1 MSTLETSDKP
11 QNILEL
17 FSFDLTKFF
26 ADNDYC
32 EIESKDVEG
41 VFMVEFE
48 KEFPLPEL
56 DLFERVIFRLFNDKS
71 NITASNHINVT
82 LPANPR
88 QITESKVKKLVNDLF
103 SIYGYDDDRRGK
115 WSDSDSTSFKDK
127 DLERQWTVGNDKRV
141 YAIKMSYTGKH
152 GLYLKI
158 FFFNRLMESIK
169 FCNVQSYH

>member
-1 MSTLETSDKP
+1 MSNSETSDKP

-32 EIESKDVEG
+32 EIESKDAEG

-48 KEFPLPEL
+48 KEFPLAEL
-56 DLFERVIFRLFNDKS
+56 DLFESVIFRLFNDKS

-88 QITESKVKKLVNDLF
+88 HITESKVKKLVDAIYN
-103 SIYGYDDDRRGK
+103 IYGYDDDRRGL
-115 WSDSDSTSFKDK
+115 WNDSDSTSFKDK
-127 DLERQWTVGNDKRV
+127 DLERQWTIGSGKRV
-141 YAIKMSYTGKH
+141 YAIKLSYTDKH

-158 FFFNRLMESIK
+158 FFFNRLLESIK
-169 FCNVQSYH
+169 FGNVQSYH